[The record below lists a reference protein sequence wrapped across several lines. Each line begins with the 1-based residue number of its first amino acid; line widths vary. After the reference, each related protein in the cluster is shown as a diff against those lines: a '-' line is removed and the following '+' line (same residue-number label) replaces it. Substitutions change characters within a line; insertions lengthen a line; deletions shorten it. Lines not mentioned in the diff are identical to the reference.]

1 MSFEKIILNTLDTVR
16 RPFYGEKNNSENSQ
30 NVKEVKEVTIPGK
43 DEIVEIVDK
52 LNNTVKGHEPKISF
66 SYHEK
71 INRVIMK
78 IIDSDTNEVVRE
90 IPAKDVVKLLENLN
104 EYIGVFFDES
114 R

>member
-1 MSFEKIILNTLDTVR
+1 MSLDKIIFNNLDAVGRKT
-16 RPFYGEKNNSENSQ
+16 YSEKSRLENSN
-30 NVKEVKEVTIPGK
+30 NVKEVKENSIPGK
-43 DEIVEIVDK
+43 DEIVEIVDQ
-52 LNNTVKGHEPKISF
+52 LNKTVDGHEPKISF
-66 SYHEK
+66 SYHDK

-90 IPAKDVVKLLENLN
+90 IPAKDLVKLLENLN